1 MAIVVVS
8 NAGGSIAVGA
18 TYVGGV
24 APTNNDSI
32 AFTPTSGNLNVDSIV
47 NIQGFDFTNYVGIIN
62 FTQPIT
68 INSPSNSHFINLGT
82 GGYTLTGTPEIKY
95 SNITAAAAL
104 SLTSNATA
112 WTGILNLACNISN
125 NNITLVDDWNQNG
138 EFKTAANVNIRFLGV
153 KNFNI
158 NGICNGDGAGALS
171 FNQLNTAT
179 VNLNGTV
186 NLSVGLGF
194 DGGKLKY
201 ISGIANIASVF
212 SSPTSLL
219 TVVLDVSAI
228 NFQIAGISAG
238 TNSNVQ
244 LDSVL
249 NSGSLDLDGIF
260 NFTGAFGYVADSLS
274 INLTSPP
281 TITYQSGVEY
291 IVNDLIDISGAT
303 FLASVAGV
311 KAKFTLGQNID
322 QRAVVQITATD
333 IDSSGGRRVNN
344 WYGTA
349 TNCDNWLV
357 LNDNTLPQ
365 APSTF

>member
-32 AFTPTSGNLNVDSIV
+32 AFTATSGQLDIDSVV
-47 NIQGFDFTNYVGIIN
+47 NIQGFDFTNHVGIIN

-82 GGYTLTGTPEIKY
+82 GGYTLTGTPQITY
-95 SNITAAAAL
+95 SNTTSLAAL
-104 SLTSNATA
+104 SLTSNGTA
-112 WTGILNLACNISN
+112 WTGVLNLACNFN

-138 EFKTAANVNIRFLGV
+138 LFITGNNVPLKLLGG

-158 NGICNGDGAGALS
+158 NGICNGDGNNDLQFNNLS
-171 FNQLNTAT
+171 TAT
-179 VNLNGTV
+179 VNLNGTI
-186 NLSVGLGF
+186 NISSLGF
-194 DGGKLKY
+194 NGGKLKY
-201 ISGIANIASVF
+201 ISGIANIDSLFMSSASL
-212 SSPTSLL
+212 S
-219 TVVLDVSAI
+219 TVIFDVSSI
-228 NFQIAGISAG
+228 PFNFISLNGG

-244 LDSVL
+244 LDSVI
-249 NSGSLDLDGIF
+249 NSASLSLDGIF

-303 FLASVAGV
+303 FLASTSGV
-311 KAKFTLGQNID
+311 KAKFTLGQNIN
-322 QRAVVQITATD
+322 QVAVVQITATD

-344 WYGTA
+344 WYGTV

>member
-8 NAGGSIAVGA
+8 NAGGSIGIGA
-18 TYVGGV
+18 TYVGGI

-32 AFTPTSGNLNVDSIV
+32 AFTATSGTLNVDSVV
-47 NIQGFDFTNYVGIIN
+47 NIQGIDFTNHVGIIN

-68 INSPSNSHFINLGT
+68 INSPSNSHFVNLGT

-95 SNITAAAAL
+95 SNTTSGAAL
-104 SLTSNATA
+104 SLTSNGTA
-112 WTGILNLACNISN
+112 WTGILNLACNFI
-125 NNITLVDDWNQNG
+125 NNITQVDDWNQNG
-138 EFKTAANVNIRFLGV
+138 LFTTGNNVPLRLLGGQ
-153 KNFNI
+153 NFNI
-158 NGICNGDGAGALS
+158 NGICNGDGNNDLQFNNLS
-171 FNQLNTAT
+171 TAII
-179 VNLNGTV
+179 NLNGTV
-186 NLSVGLGF
+186 NLSSLAIN
-194 DGGKLKY
+194 GGKLKY
-201 ISGIANIASVF
+201 ISGIANIDSLFMSSASL
-212 SSPTSLL
+212 S
-219 TVVLDVSAI
+219 TVILDVSAI
-228 NFQIAGISAG
+228 PFNFISLNGGA
-238 TNSNVQ
+238 NSNVQ
-244 LDSVL
+244 LDSVI
-249 NSGSLDLDGIF
+249 NSASLSLDGTF
-260 NFTGAFGYVADSLS
+260 SFTGAFGYVTSSLS

-303 FLASVAGV
+303 FLASIAGV

-322 QRAVVQITATD
+322 QRAVVQIIATD

-365 APSTF
+365 ASSTF